1 MDASNE
7 INLLQIQLKQT
18 QSLNDHLEK
27 ENKRLKKN
35 VIKNRS
41 KSALSSKLEFSQ
53 STKSIVKKSKK
64 RKITKRGSKFCSR
77 SLMLLPND
85 KASIKSAKEFRRS
98 KKLNK
103 SMISNNSDIQNIFQG
118 HDLSADKIYGDVIA
132 GPGEQAIYQT
142 QPIRRNSSM
151 PPRSPSPIF
160 GRKKAASPSK
170 KVKIDKTTL

>member
-27 ENKRLKKN
+27 ENKRLKKKFL
-35 VIKNRS
+35 VSRS

-53 STKSIVKKSKK
+53 STKSVVKKSKK

-85 KASIKSAKEFRRS
+85 GASIKSAKEFRRS

-103 SMISNNSDIQNIFQG
+103 SLISNNSDIQNMF
-118 HDLSADKIYGDVIA
+118 
-132 GPGEQAIYQT
+132 
-142 QPIRRNSSM
+142 
-151 PPRSPSPIF
+151 
-160 GRKKAASPSK
+160 
-170 KVKIDKTTL
+170 